1 MLGLTIA
8 PAAKVEGAG
17 DKGLA
22 VLGVDAN
29 SKAAEIGFQEGDVIL
44 KAGSKETSRPED
56 LKAAMSEA
64 KAAGKKNV
72 LVLLKRGAGVSHIA
86 VPVAIG

>member
-1 MLGLTIA
+1 
-8 PAAKVEGAG
+8 
-17 DKGLA
+17 
-22 VLGVDAN
+22 
-29 SKAAEIGFQEGDVIL
+29 
-44 KAGSKETSRPED
+44 
-56 LKAAMSEA
+56 MSEA